1 MDAKEADSTPAELPA
16 YITMRFN
23 QEHVPVGWTECVDT
37 EESPYEIRRIK

>member
-1 MDAKEADSTPAELPA
+1 MNTEEIENTPIELPA

-37 EESPYEIRRIK
+37 EESPYEIRRIQ